1 MRSWRGWRAH
11 SRFLSKGRRVF
22 GDLGYL
28 GKVTMEEEWEE
39 NVETSE
45 QAGSCYN
52 RLGEPR

>member
-1 MRSWRGWRAH
+1 M
-11 SRFLSKGRRVF
+11 
-22 GDLGYL
+22 GYL